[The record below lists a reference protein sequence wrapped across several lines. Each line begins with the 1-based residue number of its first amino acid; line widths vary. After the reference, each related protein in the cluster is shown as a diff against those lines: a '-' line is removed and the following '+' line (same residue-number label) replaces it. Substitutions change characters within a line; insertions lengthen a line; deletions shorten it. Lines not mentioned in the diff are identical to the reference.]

1 MGSGKQVTIEDL
13 AVMIKKGFDS
23 VDERFNK
30 VEKELKELR
39 AGQDDIVLR
48 LDNVAY
54 RFELNELKQ
63 RVFVLEQ
70 KAGIA

>member
-39 AGQDDIVLR
+39 AGQEDIVLR